1 MTHYEK
7 NEMLL
12 NSPINVVFDD
22 MLRMTNEEFEK
33 WVVDMRETVVEL
45 WDNYGQ
51 PPRRGKANEGIIHE
65 WNKMSTYPVHDFTH
79 TDELSDTDDDVIINK
94 SRLGAEADQWFPAMY
109 KVRINYS
116 EKDTGYSIYDLF
128 ADDKYKDRMIR
139 GCYRHFRKDSMYLHA
154 MTCFKN
160 NAKPAIIKC
169 DTAEEYIQAFYEN
182 KETIF
187 KAHDFFLEQVKLS
200 EGLNSGYSQ
209 VNQSD
214 SLQLTKIQVL
224 GLISQGLLQFHHYST
239 FDVDNM
245 PDDKVYS
252 IRIYKKGERV
262 FPKGFAAFRIGYI
275 QPAVNFPPMTAKYLY
290 ERYTEHIKDQDKI
303 TIYDPS
309 AGWGGRILGAMSC
322 KDDRNIH
329 YIGTD
334 PNPDNF
340 YDDDAR
346 SKYADIAD
354 FYNEKTYRGNSFFS
368 GGTNTYEVFRLG
380 SEVIQHEPKFQKHK
394 GNVDLVFTSPPYF
407 NREAYCEDENQ
418 SFKKYGSSYESWR
431 DGFLKPT
438 LETCFDWLKP
448 GGYLIWNIADIL
460 VGSNKYLPLEK
471 DSVDILESLGM
482 MYECKLKMAMEG
494 MPGQNRLGEDGKPN
508 CKNFCKIGDKYL
520 KYEPV
525 YVFRKERP

>member
-1 MTHYEK
+1 
-7 NEMLL
+7 
-12 NSPINVVFDD
+12 
-22 MLRMTNEEFEK
+22 
-33 WVVDMRETVVEL
+33 
-45 WDNYGQ
+45 
-51 PPRRGKANEGIIHE
+51 
-65 WNKMSTYPVHDFTH
+65 
-79 TDELSDTDDDVIINK
+79 
-94 SRLGAEADQWFPAMY
+94 
-109 KVRINYS
+109 
-116 EKDTGYSIYDLF
+116 
-128 ADDKYKDRMIR
+128 
-139 GCYRHFRKDSMYLHA
+139 
-154 MTCFKN
+154 
-160 NAKPAIIKC
+160 
-169 DTAEEYIQAFYEN
+169 
-182 KETIF
+182 
-187 KAHDFFLEQVKLS
+187 
-200 EGLNSGYSQ
+200 
-209 VNQSD
+209 
-214 SLQLTKIQVL
+214 
-224 GLISQGLLQFHHYST
+224 
-239 FDVDNM
+239 
-245 PDDKVYS
+245 
-252 IRIYKKGERV
+252 
-262 FPKGFAAFRIGYI
+262 
-275 QPAVNFPPMTAKYLY
+275 MTAKYLY